1 MKLSDIMGHAG
12 LSIYAQ
18 IALVLFLVAF
28 AAILVRTF
36 RPSRRDEMEA
46 ARRLP
51 LEESE
56 PVSSIAHVSKGA
68 S

>member
-1 MKLSDIMGHAG
+1 MKLSDVMGHAG

-18 IALVLFLVAF
+18 IALVLFLIAF
-28 AAILVRTF
+28 AGVLVRTF
-36 RPSRRDEMEA
+36 RPSGRGEMEA

-51 LEESE
+51 LDDGDRGQ
-56 PVSSIAHVSKGA
+56 PPAHDSKGA